1 MKASRTTA
9 FLECSQ
15 FAALGQSFLQS
26 RNTFE
31 NKLLGISMR
40 FRTVKGAPRFASVST
55 VRSIGSDEVARGAV
69 ACCVK
74 RLHAAENLAD
84 EQRAGS
90 PQFHHWLTDD
100 EYAEKFGAAP
110 EDIATISAWLSAEG

>member
-1 MKASRTTA
+1 MDMKACRTTT

-15 FAALGQSFLQS
+15 SAALAPSLLQS

-69 ACCVK
+69 AV
-74 RLHAAENLAD
+74 
-84 EQRAGS
+84 
-90 PQFHHWLTDD
+90 
-100 EYAEKFGAAP
+100 
-110 EDIATISAWLSAEG
+110 